1 MPMKLLL
8 HICCAPC
15 TIYPLEILRKEAGGI
30 KGLFFNPNIHPY
42 LEYRKRL
49 EALRDYSARVG
60 LAVEE
65 AEDYPMEDF
74 LRKTS
79 YMGKDRCGYCY
90 EVRLRRTAA
99 QARKGRFDA
108 FTTTLLFSRYQK
120 HDLIRQTGEAISR
133 EMKIPFYYQDFRA
146 GWEEGNRRSRESGMY
161 RQKYCGCL
169 FSEKERYYKEK

>member
-1 MPMKLLL
+1 MKILL

-15 TIYPLEILRKEAGGI
+15 TIYPLEALRKETGRI
-30 KGLFFNPNIHPY
+30 EGLFFNPNIHPY

-49 EALRDYSARVG
+49 ETLREFAKHAS

-79 YMGKDRCGYCY
+79 FMGQDRCSYCY

-99 QARKGRFDA
+99 HARKGLFDA
-108 FTTTLLFSRYQK
+108 FTTTLLYSRHQK
-120 HDLIRQTGEAISR
+120 HDLIRQTGEAIAR
-133 EMKIPFYYQDFRA
+133 EMKVPFYYHDFRT
-146 GWEEGNRRSRESGMY
+146 GWEEGVRKSKEMEMY
-161 RQKYCGCL
+161 RQKFCGCI
-169 FSEKERYYKEK
+169 FSEKERFYKGK

>member
-1 MPMKLLL
+1 MNLLL

-15 TIYPLEILRKEAGGI
+15 TIYPLETLRKEAGRI
-30 KGLFFNPNIHPY
+30 EGLFFNPNIHPY
-42 LEYRKRL
+42 LEYKKRL
-49 EALRDYSARVG
+49 EALREYAVREG

-79 YMGKDRCGYCY
+79 FMGPERCSYCY

-120 HDLIRQTGEAISR
+120 HELIRRTGEAIAL
-133 EMKIPFYYQDFRA
+133 EMGVPFYYKDFRV

-161 RQKYCGCL
+161 RQKYCGCI
-169 FSEKERYYKEK
+169 FSEKERFYKGE